1 MRQNVSDPIA
11 TTPPE
16 DRPGKRSKPRGFV
29 YRSITDT
36 TLSTLVTSQ
45 GDIKMGTP
53 RLNTASVRSVCV
65 GEGGLE
71 RR

>member
-16 DRPGKRSKPRGFV
+16 DRPRKRSKPRGFV

-53 RLNTASVRSVCV
+53 V
-65 GEGGLE
+65 
-71 RR
+71 

>member
-53 RLNTASVRSVCV
+53 V
-65 GEGGLE
+65 
-71 RR
+71 